1 MTTHTASRGALLL
14 ATIAMTL
21 AGCSKSAAPTTSA
34 TTARHVAST
43 HPPSTATLRTSP
55 AVRRLPWRDGQA
67 GATTAA
73 VSDKVD
79 RTVVA
84 GTAHKYRLWAPAAGR
99 SPQPAPLV
107 LLFHGFAADGETIA
121 NLTKLPA
128 RGMRRGF
135 IVVAPDGPNQT
146 WQFSGSGTDAAFV
159 DRILSTVTATRCVDL
174 DRVYVAGF
182 SAGAAFAITYA
193 CGRPDRVAA
202 MVTVAVD
209 FTLGCTKPMAIL
221 AFHGTDDPLVPYRN
235 GAVGLSLPGVHV
247 RGTMLNMGDWA
258 RLGHCSSR
266 GAGTHRSRGS
276 CGAPSGRVAQ
286 RAKRCRST
294 RSSTEVTCGR
304 VPRAARSRSTGRVSA
319 RLLRPAPSLG
329 QMRIWVISVTESV
342 RK

>member
-1 MTTHTASRGALLL
+1 M
-14 ATIAMTL
+14 
-21 AGCSKSAAPTTSA
+21 
-34 TTARHVAST
+34 
-43 HPPSTATLRTSP
+43 
-55 AVRRLPWRDGQA
+55 
-67 GATTAA
+67 
-73 VSDKVD
+73 SDKID

-84 GTAHKYRLWAPAAGR
+84 GTAHKYRLWAPGGGR
-99 SPQPAPLV
+99 TPEPAPLV

-121 NLTKLPA
+121 KLTKLPA

-174 DRVYVAGF
+174 DRIYVAGF

-193 CGRPDRVAA
+193 CGRPDRIAA

-258 RLGHCSSR
+258 RLGRCS
-266 GAGTHRSRGS
+266 
-276 CGAPSGRVAQ
+276 RVAQ
-286 RAKRCRST
+286 ERSITRIVRRSVWPRCAAGK
-294 RSSTEVTCGR
+294 EVSLYTIEHGSH
-304 VPRAARSRSTGRVSA
+304 VWPGAAGGKEQVDGTGLALDFFNRHH
-319 RLLRPAPSLG
+319 L
-329 QMRIWVISVTESV
+329 
-342 RK
+342 